1 MIYAIMF
8 FYHWSEIMDKKPK
21 DDEFILTNTIITENH
36 ESALNAYANTRCPAS
51 VLLEATSRK
60 ELDDKMIQTIKN
72 YKDKEWLETNL
83 YPVL

>member
-1 MIYAIMF
+1 MIYAVMF

-36 ESALNAYANTRCPAS
+36 TTALDTYANTCCPAS
-51 VLLEATSRK
+51 VLLEAETRK
-60 ELDDKMIQTIKN
+60 ELDDKIVQTTKN
-72 YKDKEWLETNL
+72 YKNKEWLETNL

>member
-21 DDEFILTNTIITENH
+21 GDEFILTNTIITENH
-36 ESALNAYANTRCPAS
+36 ASALNAYANTRCPAS